1 VADEF
6 DGPTKWRKSTYSAD
20 TANCVE
26 VAEMANGIA
35 VRDSKN
41 PDGQIL
47 SYTIASWRE
56 FIADVRQGRFDRPR
70 Y

>member
-1 VADEF
+1 MADEF

-26 VAEMANGIA
+26 VAEVPNGIA
-35 VRDSKN
+35 VRDSKD
-41 PDGQIL
+41 PGGPIL
-47 SYTIASWRE
+47 SYTTESWRS
-56 FIADVRQGRFDRPR
+56 FIAAVRHGLFDRPR